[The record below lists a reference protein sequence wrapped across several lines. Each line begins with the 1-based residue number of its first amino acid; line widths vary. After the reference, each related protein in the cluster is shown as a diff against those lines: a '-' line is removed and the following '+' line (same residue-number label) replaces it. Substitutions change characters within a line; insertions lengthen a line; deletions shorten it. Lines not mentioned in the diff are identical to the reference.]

1 MFPKNHI
8 LRMKGLV
15 SKSECKKIIHYF
27 DSNPEL
33 HYAGF
38 GGVGFNENLKK
49 DTEISCN
56 FAKSNGPCWIKKYLK
71 IAIMLMPRDPVI
83 NDHFAD
89 CLWMNDNKIQARY
102 YWNNALEFDADDK
115 LKKKIKRK
123 ILFGLEDI

>member
-1 MFPKNHI
+1 M
-8 LRMKGLV
+8 LR
-15 SKSECKKIIHYF
+15 EAN
-27 DSNPEL
+27 D
-33 HYAGF
+33 
-38 GGVGFNENLKK
+38 LKK
-49 DTEISCN
+49 NNGYITDSLGWALFKTKN
-56 FAKSNGPCWIKKYLK
+56 FSEAKKYLK

-123 ILFGLEDI
+123 ILFGLEYI

>member
-1 MFPKNHI
+1 MNYLAYSWIEKNQNI
-8 LRMKGLV
+8 EEALKMLR
-15 SKSECKKIIHYF
+15 EANY
-27 DSNPEL
+27 
-33 HYAGF
+33 
-38 GGVGFNENLKK
+38 LKK
-49 DTEISCN
+49 NNGYITDSLGWALFKTKN
-56 FAKSNGPCWIKKYLK
+56 FSEAKKYLQ